1 MNYKIDTTVKA
12 QSKFIAE
19 DYFPAI
25 IEFSSEELN
34 NHFLE
39 FNFKDTD
46 MFELS
51 VHPKTNALK
60 RFTLTLCNHYEIMET
75 ALECPICEEGS
86 LFIEGPDSTECGI
99 FLLQVYSNAVQI
111 KLSDSPVNKSI
122 KSGNLIFSL
131 SDNNELI
138 SVIISNLSE
147 TDIAHIKRELKA

>member
-25 IEFSSEELN
+25 VEFSLEELN

-51 VHPKTNALK
+51 VHPKTHAIK
-60 RFTLTLCNHYEIMET
+60 RFTLTLCNHYEMMET
-75 ALECPICEEGS
+75 ALDYPTCEEGS
-86 LFIEGPDSTECGI
+86 LFIEGPDSTECNT
-99 FLLQVYSNAVQI
+99 FLLQVYNNGMQI
-111 KLSDSPVNKSI
+111 KLSDSPVNKNI
-122 KSGNLIFSL
+122 KSGHLIFSL
-131 SDNNELI
+131 SENDELV
-138 SVIISNLSE
+138 SVIISDLSE
-147 TDIAHIKRELKA
+147 VELSHIKRELQA